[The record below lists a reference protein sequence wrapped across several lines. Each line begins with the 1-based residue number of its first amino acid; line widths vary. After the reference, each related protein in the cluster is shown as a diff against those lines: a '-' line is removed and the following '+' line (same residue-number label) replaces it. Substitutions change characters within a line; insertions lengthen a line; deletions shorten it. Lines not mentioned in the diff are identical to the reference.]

1 MSRHERA
8 TLLDGSASAKL
19 RAERAN
25 AIRLDQELARI
36 KRNAKPRNKAE
47 RLLIKG
53 VKDTNE
59 RARILTAER
68 NRQRTRR
75 LNPNGTD
82 GLRYGIVVSG
92 IRYTE
97 RTVPLDKLFDIEEE
111 RQQNRNNK
119 RELREL
125 QEKLTRTQDLL
136 AERNAE
142 LRKLL
147 G

>member
-1 MSRHERA
+1 MPRYDDYEAQR
-8 TLLDGSASAKL
+8 K
-19 RAERAN
+19 RERAN
-25 AIRLDQELARI
+25 VQRRLDAMARE
-36 KRNAKPRNKAE
+36 RNANAAKVVKPRNKSE
-47 RLLIKG
+47 RLLVKG
-53 VKDTNE
+53 IKDTAE
-59 RARILTAER
+59 RERILTAER

-125 QEKLTRTQDLL
+125 QEQLTRTKDLL

>member
-1 MSRHERA
+1 MPRYDDYEAQR
-8 TLLDGSASAKL
+8 K
-19 RAERAN
+19 RERAN
-25 AIRLDQELARI
+25 VQRRLDAMARE
-36 KRNAKPRNKAE
+36 RNANVAKIAKPRNKAE
-47 RLLIKG
+47 RLLVKG

-59 RARILTAER
+59 RVRILTAER

-82 GLRYGIVVSG
+82 GIRYGIFVNG

-119 RELREL
+119 RELREV
-125 QEKLTRTQDLL
+125 QEQLTRTKDLL

>member
-1 MSRHERA
+1 MPRYDDYEAQR
-8 TLLDGSASAKL
+8 K
-19 RAERAN
+19 RERAN
-25 AIRLDQELARI
+25 VQRRLDAMARE
-36 KRNAKPRNKAE
+36 RNANAAKVVKPRNKSE
-47 RLLIKG
+47 RLLVKGIK
-53 VKDTNE
+53 DANE
-59 RARILTAER
+59 RERILTAER

-125 QEKLTRTQDLL
+125 QEQLTRTKDLL